1 MLWESAPIKVSAW
14 IWATK
19 PGGSLPGYANALPSP
34 ETISLDAR
42 ALFEAVDFGSAGIVR
57 APRPVEQIEGI
68 FLDALEPARCVQGW
82 GTLRKNQSVW
92 EKPMTIAGRGFR
104 RGVGTHAD
112 SRLVYETGGR
122 YRRFQSWVGA
132 DGASNATITFEVW
145 ADGQKR
151 WASGL
156 MNRQSPARR
165 VDLEVTGVRMIELVV
180 GHGDDD
186 ITSVHANWADA
197 RLLR

>member
-1 MLWESAPIKVSAW
+1 
-14 IWATK
+14 
-19 PGGSLPGYANALPSP
+19 
-34 ETISLDAR
+34 
-42 ALFEAVDFGSAGIVR
+42 
-57 APRPVEQIEGI
+57 
-68 FLDALEPARCVQGW
+68 
-82 GTLRKNQSVW
+82 
-92 EKPMTIAGRGFR
+92 MTIAGRRFR

-112 SRLVYETGGR
+112 SRIVYNTGGR

-165 VDLEVTGVRMIELVV
+165 VDMEITGAKIIELVV
-180 GHGDDD
+180 GHGEDN
-186 ITSVHANWADA
+186 ITSDHANWADA
-197 RLLR
+197 KLLR